1 MGFSQPLEQLIYPT
15 PTQLSRGPWSPCCC
29 VQQNPPKLL
38 QGQRATPQMPWARG
52 HSTKT
57 KTLGVAFPQGVGGHS
72 GPSGE
77 PHPSSFIWS
86 QRGWG
91 QAWKSMVS
99 PGFEGL
105 GSCPRPIPF
114 IKVEKPTLK
123 HIAAHRVLSSDRYS
137 HDFYTP
143 SRARHSAK
151 DFT

>member
-1 MGFSQPLEQLIYPT
+1 MWKGRGTLGGLFSAPRAAHLPDTHPAVPRSMVPMLLHPTKPPKTASGTEGHAPDAMGQGAQH
-15 PTQLSRGPWSPCCC
+15 QD
-29 VQQNPPKLL
+29 QNP
-38 QGQRATPQMPWARG
+38 RG
-52 HSTKT
+52 RLPPGCHS
-57 KTLGVAFPQGVGGHS
+57 LR
-72 GPSGE
+72 
-77 PHPSSFIWS
+77 S

-114 IKVEKPTLK
+114 IKVEKPMLK
-123 HIAAHRVLSSDRYS
+123 RIAAHRVLSSDRYS